1 MLPEWLESEL
11 DTVPD
16 FDAFAGAEELA
27 RLLEAVAAAHPDVAT
42 LRVVGESRQG
52 EPLLCLTIG
61 SPGPAEALVFGL
73 PHPNEPIGGLTAV
86 HLARRLCADAQLRA
100 RLGHR
105 WHVIACI
112 DPDGLR
118 LNEGWLRGPFTREH
132 YARHFYRP
140 AGRDQIE
147 WTFPLDYKD
156 AHFDTPLPE
165 TRALM
170 RLIDEHRPELV
181 CSLHNSELGG
191 VYYYLS
197 RTEPALYPIL
207 QEVPERLGLPL
218 HRGEPEAPHIV
229 RYADGVYRVGSIRR
243 AYDRMAEQGQLWS
256 GDSGDN
262 TASYASRHGALTLI
276 SELPYWID
284 PTADD
289 ETPTGTSYAE
299 ALAGKAAAVA
309 ELAEVL
315 QRGLDAVQ
323 ADLVTPDSPYWRATR
338 FFAGLMART
347 AESTAARAR
356 LPESDRPATV
366 AEVTTLAGDGHSFQL
381 RYGGILLRGLDDEL
395 AAGNRAEPIARTRA
409 RTAARY
415 ERWLAADPASAYA
428 VIPIRSLVATQYA
441 ATVATAAHLAG
452 PCGRGASRAE

>member
-11 DTVPD
+11 DLVPD
-16 FDAFAGAEELA
+16 FDAFAGVDELED
-27 RLLEAVAAAHPDVAT
+27 LLETLASEYPDVAE
-42 LRVVGESRQG
+42 LREVGRSREG
-52 EPLLCLTIG
+52 SRLLCLTVG
-61 SPGPAEALVFGL
+61 PPGAPDALVFGL

-86 HLARRLCADAQLRA
+86 HLARRLCQDAGLRE

-140 AGRDQIE
+140 AGGDQIE

-156 AHFDTPLPE
+156 ARFDTPLPE

-170 RLIDEHRPELV
+170 ELIDEHRPALV

-191 VYYYLS
+191 VYYYIS
-197 RTEPALYPIL
+197 RQESALFPVL
-207 QEVPERLGLPL
+207 QAVPERLGLPL

-229 RYADGVYRVGSIRR
+229 RLDDGVFQTGSVRR
-243 AYDRMAEQGQLWS
+243 AYDRMIAMGQKWS

-262 TASYASRHGALTLI
+262 TASYAGRHGSLTLI

-289 ETPTGTSYAE
+289 STPTTTSYAD
-299 ALAGKAAAVA
+299 ALAAKAEAVA
-309 ELAEVL
+309 ELAVL
-315 QRGLDAVQ
+315 LNESLDAVGDHLIL
-323 ADLVTPDSPYWRATR
+323 AGSPFWRATR
-338 FFAGLMART
+338 FFARIMVRA
-347 AESTAARAR
+347 AETTAARAR
-356 LPESDRPATV
+356 MPESDRPATV
-366 AEVTTLAGDGHSFQL
+366 AEVSSLIGDGHSFRL
-381 RYGGILLRGLDDEL
+381 RYGGILLRGLDAEL
-395 AAGNRAEPIARTRA
+395 AAGNQAAVIGRTRELVA
-409 RTAARY
+409 ERY
-415 ERWLAADPASAYA
+415 EHWLATDSAA
-428 VIPIRSLVATQYA
+428 EHEVIPIRSLVATQYSATIA
-441 ATVATAAHLAG
+441 AAAHLA
-452 PCGRGASRAE
+452 SRL